1 VKTHLP
7 DGSLSYNQKK
17 HNRTPSNATILA
29 TSAQINYAQFQP
41 APPYGAPVG
50 MGYGISLPL
59 PQNPPAL
66 RFMNT
71 ATDERNDAAGLPL
84 ASVLVLRN
92 LARQMAKLDDAPQRD
107 GAPSAP
113 KVGRGDG
120 DVEMEERD
128 SWVRKV
134 FAPVKDQLYFVMAH
148 NLTLRE
154 HMVTLTKAIAA
165 GGG

>member
-1 VKTHLP
+1 
-7 DGSLSYNQKK
+7 
-17 HNRTPSNATILA
+17 
-29 TSAQINYAQFQP
+29 
-41 APPYGAPVG
+41 
-50 MGYGISLPL
+50 
-59 PQNPPAL
+59 
-66 RFMNT
+66 MNT

-92 LARQMAKLDDAPQRD
+92 LARQMAKLDDGPQRD

-113 KVGRGDG
+113 KVSREDG
-120 DVEMEERD
+120 DVKMEERD
-128 SWVRKV
+128 GWVRRV

-154 HMVTLTKAIAA
+154 YMVTLMKAIAA